1 MIVYGEQA
9 VDPTVAFAAWR
20 TKKQT
25 VSERRAERIMFE
37 ISCSKATSKLKLA
50 IQTKNRSIKQ
60 QNVKMACVERT
71 VRRQVYMYLRIPVNL
86 LFGSLVGPGTRVLSV
101 SVHVLFES

>member
-71 VRRQVYMYLRIPVNL
+71 VRRQVYMYLRMRIPVNL
-86 LFGSLVGPGTRVLSV
+86 LFGSLVGPGTRPSLGY
-101 SVHVLFES
+101 